1 MSDRPV
7 FLYAAIYDDIA
18 EAEADYDA
26 VFDLH
31 DAGAIGTFDSA
42 VIEKDADGK
51 VHVHKTEKP
60 TQHGAWTGAGVGA
73 LVGILF
79 PPALIGSAVVGATA
93 GGLIGHLRGGISRG
107 DLKELGEELEA
118 GSAAVIVIG
127 ESKIEEQLE
136 KAITRANK
144 LIEKQLD
151 ADAEELRRELDAAA
165 KEDPRE
171 ELIPDEEQSQPND
184 AGRRDLRR
192 RPRGSRGM
200 RGRRRRDNDR
210 GDNDHRGDNDDTR

>member
-18 EAEADYDA
+18 AAKADYEA

-31 DAGAIGTFDSA
+31 AAGAIGTFDSA
-42 VIEKDADGK
+42 VIEKDAEGK

-127 ESKIEEQLE
+127 ESKIEEQLQ

-151 ADAEELRRELDAAA
+151 ADAEELKRELDAAA
-165 KEDPRE
+165 KERSTQ
-171 ELIPDEEQSQPND
+171 ELIPDEEPSQPTD
-184 AGRRDLRR
+184 AGRRDRRR
-192 RPRGSRGM
+192 RPRRSAGM
-200 RGRRRRDNDR
+200 RGRRR
-210 GDNDHRGDNDDTR
+210 